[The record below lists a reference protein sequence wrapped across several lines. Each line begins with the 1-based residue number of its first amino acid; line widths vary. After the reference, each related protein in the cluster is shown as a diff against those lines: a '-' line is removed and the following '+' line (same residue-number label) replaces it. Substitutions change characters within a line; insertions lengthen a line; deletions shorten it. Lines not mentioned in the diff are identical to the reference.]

1 VDVLRE
7 WVVVVAL
14 VVTAMAIPLV
24 WNHVDTTRRMNL
36 KQTAY
41 AGCLTHHDL
50 AGCAA
55 MGPVEVDP
63 ATVALC
69 EMRFDPRDCAQL
81 RVSPDS
87 E

>member
-1 VDVLRE
+1 
-7 WVVVVAL
+7 VVVAL

-24 WNHVDTTRRMNL
+24 WNHVDTMRRMNL

-50 AGCAA
+50 AGCA
-55 MGPVEVDP
+55 PKRPLDVDP

-69 EMRFDPRDCAQL
+69 EMRFDPRECAQL
-81 RVSPDS
+81 RTGPDS